1 MKTCWLKED
10 KRLPKLPVI
19 FSPEIIQSIEDI
31 HRRNYDNQEA
41 LTEWENYIDG
51 VIGYISNPVIAW
63 DYVGRYPHF
72 PNGAIFVN
80 DFGYNAAFIV
90 KTNFKT
96 NQPFVYLFK
105 LNLNLEAFG
114 LKMLPLK
121 EEILLSITE
130 SEIKNMVMECVC
142 RIISEEPKCD
152 YKVGKYEVV
161 NGWDERD
168 ITPYLYHSLKNFGW
182 TYQVKMYF
190 SKDGTYCLLRR
201 KSNRKLFF
209 AKIVLAPELGD
220 KATKFVPCHP
230 KEVPQIILQDV
241 QRFLWLHPER
251 RGHNVIS

>member
-168 ITPYLYHSLKNFGW
+168 ITPYLYHSLKC
-182 TYQVKMYF
+182 Q
-190 SKDGTYCLLRR
+190 
-201 KSNRKLFF
+201 
-209 AKIVLAPELGD
+209 
-220 KATKFVPCHP
+220 
-230 KEVPQIILQDV
+230 
-241 QRFLWLHPER
+241 
-251 RGHNVIS
+251 